1 MLLLYPFP
9 ASPLEEMCVHERERA
24 RWRDG
29 EGREGECLAAGLMK
43 DVRRMLTRQ
52 SPCMLL
58 IEMGER

>member
-1 MLLLYPFP
+1 MR
-9 ASPLEEMCVHERERA
+9 EGERGRGRERER
-24 RWRDG
+24 
-29 EGREGECLAAGLMK
+29 EGERAGEFLAAGLIK

>member
-1 MLLLYPFP
+1 
-9 ASPLEEMCVHERERA
+9 MCVHERA
-24 RWRDG
+24 C
-29 EGREGECLAAGLMK
+29 EGRETERGGEGECLAAGLMK